1 MTVEYLDAKRIQGQ
15 YNVFTAWDIT
25 DSAYASKSFSVS
37 SYFGEL
43 GGIAFK
49 TDGTKMYVSDYTA
62 DTVSEFTL
70 DTAWDITTATYVDQH
85 SFTSTDNGLTGVF
98 FKSDGTKIFIVGL
111 QNDTVYEFPL
121 SSAWDITSVGSLT
134 DSHSISSQE
143 SDPYQLFFK
152 PDGLTMYVI
161 GASNVNQY
169 TLGSAWDLSGTVTH
183 YKTFSVSS
191 QDTGMIGL
199 QFSSDGTKMFTAG
212 YTNDKLYQY
221 TLGTAWDLNG
231 TVTYDSDATF
241 TPTESET
248 HPCGIFFNSNGGEFF
263 ILGTGQDT
271 VYQYHTKRAD
281 DKATLVTSFPDSL
294 GSSADGTLIGSP
306 TSGDTSPTPPT
317 GLGTSSFYFDGS
329 DDAININGA
338 EPFSTTV
345 GSISLWASP
354 AVSHYGYPIG
364 FGDTNANEYLGIS
377 TDSLKFTGIMRA
389 SAGLRWENQD
399 PASVVDTWHHI
410 VLSQDGTA
418 VKMYVDGVEDTSW
431 NDETD
436 RSIWLLSGID
446 NASIGCLNRNSTGNT
461 NFFNGNIM
469 EVGLWNVALTEAQ
482 VQSLYG
488 YGGSTAKKA
497 DTITTG
503 LRAYYPLSG
512 TTVTNEDTPYSNL
525 PENTIFNETDTY
537 SQWWLQDG
545 KWIMT
550 SPKAISNLYS
560 WYDMSDVRTITKDSG
575 TNRVSKVEN
584 KEGTTARDLL
594 QSTGGDQPL
603 WVSASRNGLDVI
615 DFDDDRWL
623 ETDSALTE
631 IDQPITIFIVLET
644 PAGDAGNDKW
654 WYNSHSDVAQN
665 FATYSN
671 EDSADTFAVR
681 VDNILDVS
689 FADGA
694 GVWQY
699 VTTQFNTT
707 ATKLR
712 MNGVEKLSGDVG
724 TDGMSGLILGAYADS
739 GNYSD
744 IPIAEFIIYDKLLSD
759 GEIKSVE
766 DYLKVKWGF

>member
-248 HPCGIFFNSNGGEFF
+248 HPCGIFYTWYRSRYC
-263 ILGTGQDT
+263 L
-271 VYQYHTKRAD
+271 
-281 DKATLVTSFPDSL
+281 
-294 GSSADGTLIGSP
+294 
-306 TSGDTSPTPPT
+306 
-317 GLGTSSFYFDGS
+317 
-329 DDAININGA
+329 
-338 EPFSTTV
+338 
-345 GSISLWASP
+345 SIS
-354 AVSHYGYPIG
+354 Y
-364 FGDTNANEYLGIS
+364 
-377 TDSLKFTGIMRA
+377 
-389 SAGLRWENQD
+389 
-399 PASVVDTWHHI
+399 
-410 VLSQDGTA
+410 
-418 VKMYVDGVEDTSW
+418 
-431 NDETD
+431 
-436 RSIWLLSGID
+436 
-446 NASIGCLNRNSTGNT
+446 
-461 NFFNGNIM
+461 
-469 EVGLWNVALTEAQ
+469 
-482 VQSLYG
+482 
-488 YGGSTAKKA
+488 
-497 DTITTG
+497 
-503 LRAYYPLSG
+503 
-512 TTVTNEDTPYSNL
+512 
-525 PENTIFNETDTY
+525 
-537 SQWWLQDG
+537 
-545 KWIMT
+545 
-550 SPKAISNLYS
+550 
-560 WYDMSDVRTITKDSG
+560 
-575 TNRVSKVEN
+575 
-584 KEGTTARDLL
+584 
-594 QSTGGDQPL
+594 
-603 WVSASRNGLDVI
+603 
-615 DFDDDRWL
+615 
-623 ETDSALTE
+623 
-631 IDQPITIFIVLET
+631 
-644 PAGDAGNDKW
+644 
-654 WYNSHSDVAQN
+654 
-665 FATYSN
+665 
-671 EDSADTFAVR
+671 
-681 VDNILDVS
+681 
-689 FADGA
+689 
-694 GVWQY
+694 
-699 VTTQFNTT
+699 
-707 ATKLR
+707 
-712 MNGVEKLSGDVG
+712 
-724 TDGMSGLILGAYADS
+724 
-739 GNYSD
+739 
-744 IPIAEFIIYDKLLSD
+744 
-759 GEIKSVE
+759 
-766 DYLKVKWGF
+766 